1 MWYNIPSIVLDVPL
15 VISLLIS
22 WRIIMSLKSSNKT
35 DVNTTELVI
44 TVDAATFE
52 NAVEQEFQRQRKNI
66 QIKGFRKG
74 KAPRKLVEKEFG
86 EGAFYEGAIN
96 SLLGPEIDAAV
107 SETKLI
113 LVDRPNVE
121 VTSIDKE
128 NGVELKAICVTK
140 PEIEI
145 SDYKGI
151 KAPKEVKEITD
162 EDIEKQIEI
171 IRKKNARIVSVEDRP
186 AQMDDEVVIDFEGFF
201 GDEAFEGGKGEDHP
215 LKLGSGQFIP
225 GFEDQIV
232 GHSIGDEFDVVVTFP
247 EDYHMS
253 DYAGK
258 EATFKTKVK
267 AISYEELP
275 EINDDLIKDATEFD
289 TVDEYKAD
297 IRTKLEEAAK
307 DQAEAAY
314 ETAILNAVI
323 AKVDAPIP
331 NCMYEQRI
339 DNLIRSFD
347 QQLQQQGMNLKLY
360 CQYTGMDEDAIRD
373 TYRDRAENEV
383 KLRLALEKIAELE
396 NIEVT
401 EEDVNNGLSEI
412 AAANKMDVETI
423 KRFIPLDE
431 YTMDMKVQKAVDFV
445 KENAVI
451 DNSAKEESAE

>member
-1 MWYNIPSIVLDVPL
+1 
-15 VISLLIS
+15 
-22 WRIIMSLKSSNKT
+22 MSLKSSNKT

-44 TVDAATFE
+44 SIDAAAFE
-52 NAVEQEFQRQRKNI
+52 AAVEKEYQRQKKNI

-74 KAPRKLVEKEFG
+74 KVSRKLAEREFG

-107 SETKLI
+107 KETGLV

-128 NGVELKAICVTK
+128 SGVELKAVCVTK

-171 IRKKNARIVSVEDRP
+171 IRKKNARIVSVDDRA

-215 LKLGSGQFIP
+215 LRLGSGQFIP

-232 GHSIGDEFDVVVTFP
+232 GHNIGDEFDVNVTFP
-247 EDYHMS
+247 EDYQMS

-258 EATFKTKVK
+258 EATFKCKLK
-267 AISYEELP
+267 SISYEELP
-275 EINDDLIKDATEFD
+275 EINDDLVKDATEFD
-289 TVDEYKAD
+289 TVAEYKDD
-297 IRTKLEEAAK
+297 IKTKLEEAAVS
-307 DQAEAAY
+307 QADSAFE
-314 ETAILNAVI
+314 NAVMTALI
-323 AKVDAPIP
+323 DKVDAPIP

-339 DNLIRSFD
+339 DALMRSFE
-347 QQLQQQGMNLKLY
+347 QQLAQQGMDLKMY
-360 CQYTGMDEDAIRD
+360 FQYTGMDMDSFRE
-373 TYRDRAENEV
+373 TYRDRAVSEV
-383 KLRLALEKIAELE
+383 KLRLALEKIADLE
-396 NIEVT
+396 NIEIS
-401 EEDVNNGLSEI
+401 EEELNNGLGEI
-412 AAANKMDVETI
+412 AAANNIDVETV
-423 KRFIPLDE
+423 KQFIPLDE
-431 YTMDMKVQKAVDFV
+431 YTTDLRVQKAVELV
-445 KENAVI
+445 KENAVV
-451 DNSAKEESAE
+451 DNTVAEEKAE

>member
-1 MWYNIPSIVLDVPL
+1 
-15 VISLLIS
+15 
-22 WRIIMSLKSSNKT
+22 MSLKSSNKT

-44 TVDAATFE
+44 SIDAAAFE
-52 NAVEQEFQRQRKNI
+52 AAVEKEYQRQKKNI

-74 KAPRKLVEKEFG
+74 KVSRKLAEREFG

-107 SETKLI
+107 KETGLV

-128 NGVELKAICVTK
+128 SGVELKAVCVTK

-171 IRKKNARIVSVEDRP
+171 IRKKNARIVSVDDRA

-215 LKLGSGQFIP
+215 LRLGSGQFIP

-232 GHSIGDEFDVVVTFP
+232 GHNIGDEFDVNVTFP
-247 EDYHMS
+247 EDYQMS

-258 EATFKTKVK
+258 EATFKCKLK
-267 AISYEELP
+267 SISYEELP
-275 EINDDLIKDATEFD
+275 EINDDLVKDATEFD
-289 TVDEYKAD
+289 TVAEYKDD
-297 IRTKLEEAAK
+297 IKTKLEEAAVS
-307 DQAEAAY
+307 QADSAFE
-314 ETAILNAVI
+314 NAVMTALI
-323 AKVDAPIP
+323 DKVDAPIP

-339 DNLIRSFD
+339 DALMRSFE
-347 QQLQQQGMNLKLY
+347 QQLAQQGMDLKLY
-360 CQYTGMDEDAIRD
+360 FQYTGMDMDSFRE
-373 TYRDRAENEV
+373 TYRDRAVSEV
-383 KLRLALEKIAELE
+383 KLRLALEKIADLE
-396 NIEVT
+396 NIEIS
-401 EEDVNNGLSEI
+401 EEELNNGLGEI
-412 AAANKMDVETI
+412 AAANNIDVETV
-423 KRFIPLDE
+423 KQFIPLDE
-431 YTMDMKVQKAVDFV
+431 YTTDLRVQKAVELV
-445 KENAVI
+445 KENAVV
-451 DNSAKEESAE
+451 DNTVAEEKAE

>member
-1 MWYNIPSIVLDVPL
+1 
-15 VISLLIS
+15 
-22 WRIIMSLKSSNKT
+22 MSLKSSNKT

-44 TVDAATFE
+44 SIDAAAFE
-52 NAVEQEFQRQRKNI
+52 AAVEKEYQRQKKNI

-74 KAPRKLVEKEFG
+74 KVSRKLAEREFG

-107 SETKLI
+107 KETNLV

-128 NGVELKAICVTK
+128 NGVELKAVCITK

-151 KAPKEVKEITD
+151 KAAKVVREITD
-162 EDIEKQIEI
+162 EDIDKQIDI
-171 IRKKNARIVSVEDRP
+171 IRKKNARIVSVEDRA
-186 AQMDDEVVIDFEGFF
+186 AQMDDEVTIDFEGFF

-215 LKLGSGQFIP
+215 LRLGSGQFIP

-232 GHSIGDEFDVVVTFP
+232 GHNIGDEFDVVVTFP
-247 EDYHMS
+247 EDYQMA

-258 EATFKTKVK
+258 EATFKTKLK

-289 TVDEYKAD
+289 TVDEYRND
-297 IRTKLEEAAK
+297 IRTKLEEAATT
-307 DQAEAAY
+307 QADSSFENDVM
-314 ETAILNAVI
+314 TAII
-323 AKVDAPIP
+323 EKIDAPIP

-339 DNLIRSFD
+339 DSLMRSFE
-347 QQLQQQGMNLKLY
+347 QQLRSQGMDLKLY
-360 CQYTGMDEDAIRD
+360 FQYTGMDMDSFRE
-373 TYRDRAENEV
+373 TYRDRAEKEV

-396 NIEVT
+396 NIEVS
-401 EEDVNNGLSEI
+401 DDEI
-412 AAANKMDVETI
+412 NSSLADLAAANKVDVETM
-423 KRFIPLDE
+423 KRFIPLDD
-431 YTMDMKVQKAVDFV
+431 YVTDLKVQKAVEIV
-445 KENAVI
+445 KDSAVV
-451 DNSAKEESAE
+451 DNSLAEKTDAE